1 MSETPSHQAPK
12 LSHCDAL
19 TPSHH
24 ISPHATAFQAALPL
38 DLCRR
43 GVVCF
48 VSGFGLRFGECCD
61 MASRGIPWRAV
72 SQVQSLIWEAKER
85 PEKTVTTDA
94 ADVQKTNSHYQS
106 LHISYITSMRLTS
119 HDSKLALNVFQRFCT
134 SKVHIFTSFPTSVYR
149 WWWTSEWMPSAQ
161 RSPYSSATRAD
172 FW

>member
-1 MSETPSHQAPK
+1 MTACMLHSYFWIFLSWFMHALFTSCSPVLAQHASSKFDVPLMTPGGCGQWVQACRLSGRVSEWWKPCDMSETPSHQAPK

-94 ADVQKTNSHYQS
+94 ADVQKTNSHY
-106 LHISYITSMRLTS
+106 
-119 HDSKLALNVFQRFCT
+119 
-134 SKVHIFTSFPTSVYR
+134 
-149 WWWTSEWMPSAQ
+149 
-161 RSPYSSATRAD
+161 
-172 FW
+172 